1 MLICQAL
8 HTNTVTVKDVNIF
21 LYIRFPRRV
30 QKLLQESAFKHK
42 KKYLEV
48 RFPTDFLK
56 DDSSKG
62 NHTFMLIHNRIYFLT
77 WVSNWPQTP
86 RLSFYSLSQLKG
98 TYLNILE
105 LGLGG
110 TSVTDIQYLFYGHN
124 MSFRQS
130 QINLFRCFFFFHAEF
145 AK

>member
-1 MLICQAL
+1 MYVLIYFYTFASLEECKNSYRNQNL
-8 HTNTVTVKDVNIF
+8 NI
-21 LYIRFPRRV
+21 
-30 QKLLQESAFKHK
+30 K

-110 TSVTDIQYLFYGHN
+110 TSVTDI
-124 MSFRQS
+124 
-130 QINLFRCFFFFHAEF
+130 
-145 AK
+145 